1 MPSSTAQSVAVA
13 RAHLSRL
20 GVVDDPHA
28 EAMLRLPWRAMAAAL
43 RLPALRSLG
52 TGPTFAYLAVRTLF
66 FDAAIRTA
74 LDQGVL
80 RVVVVGAGYD
90 SRAWRLARPGV
101 EFIEI
106 DHPDTQADKRR
117 RAPSG
122 GPQYLPLDLRR
133 EPIPACAVASK
144 PAIVVV
150 EGVTMYLGEQE
161 VTTLLGS
168 LASPGNRL
176 VVNFGVGG
184 GKALPARW
192 AVRTAASAG
201 GEVFR
206 FEPTRAEAMA
216 MLEQTGWRATE
227 VVTGRDLADRY
238 LSGTALATS
247 LSHDALLISAIRR
260 G

>member
-1 MPSSTAQSVAVA
+1 MA

-122 GPQYLPLDLRR
+122 GPHYMPLDL
-133 EPIPACAVASK
+133 
-144 PAIVVV
+144 
-150 EGVTMYLGEQE
+150 
-161 VTTLLGS
+161 
-168 LASPGNRL
+168 
-176 VVNFGVGG
+176 
-184 GKALPARW
+184 
-192 AVRTAASAG
+192 
-201 GEVFR
+201 
-206 FEPTRAEAMA
+206 
-216 MLEQTGWRATE
+216 
-227 VVTGRDLADRY
+227 GR
-238 LSGTALATS
+238 
-247 LSHDALLISAIRR
+247 
-260 G
+260 